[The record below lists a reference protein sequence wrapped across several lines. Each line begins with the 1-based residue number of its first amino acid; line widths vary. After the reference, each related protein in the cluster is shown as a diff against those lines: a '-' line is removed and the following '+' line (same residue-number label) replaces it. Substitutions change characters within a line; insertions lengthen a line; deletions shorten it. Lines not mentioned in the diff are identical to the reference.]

1 MRKGTEMKIS
11 KRQLRK
17 ALRRAINEAPEM
29 SGTARD
35 AAKDILVQV
44 ALFFIYKDEN
54 ATGADI
60 YDEVFRRVGGPF
72 DEETISDAI
81 DALAKEYG
89 EA

>member
-1 MRKGTEMKIS
+1 MRKGIKMKPS
-11 KRQLRK
+11 RRKLRK
-17 ALRRAINEAPEM
+17 ALRRALNESPEM

-35 AAKDILVQV
+35 AAKDILVQT
-44 ALFFIYKDEN
+44 ALYFIYKDEN

-60 YDEVFRRVGGPF
+60 YEEVFRRVGGPF

-81 DALAKEYG
+81 DALAEEYG